1 MAITPK
7 NIIKRTLKFTGIT
20 LLSVL
25 LLMFLIPYL
34 FPGPINRKID
44 EWANQNINGHITFS
58 RTRLSFFKH
67 FPALSLSLYDV
78 TLKGSAPF
86 ENDTLIAAKQI
97 TLGIDVPSVFKSKI
111 KINKIYLNQAYF
123 NIQTDSLGRAN
134 YNIYKPSAQKAT
146 ATTDTNGGA
155 SLGISRIEIDNS
167 RLVYNDQSLPM
178 TINARGFKYM
188 GSGDLTKDVFDLN
201 THCEIQSLDFYFSK
215 QAYVL
220 NKKINADLVTQID
233 TKSLTFVFQKNDL
246 MINQLP
252 VEFIG
257 RFGFIKDGYE
267 MSFNID
273 SHEKDIDEI
282 VTALPP
288 DYQKML
294 EKTEINGT
302 GEIQMTLAG
311 KYVAK
316 DSIAPNLSMSC
327 KIRNGYIAND
337 KSPSPIKNL
346 YLDFTAALPGLNPDS
361 MAVNIDSLYF
371 NIADGYLSSVV
382 KVKGL
387 KVPDVYARVNSEID
401 LEKWDNAIGLKPF
414 HVKGKYKMHMLAEGK
429 YATKVTE
436 GPKHKMDTVITSIPK
451 FTLQSSFRGG
461 YFKYSKLPE
470 AISNISFNMQA
481 ECTDNDYKHITLSVD
496 SLNVTSLNNYLKGSF
511 KLTDLSKY
519 TIDAALQANI
529 HLEDLKKM
537 YPIDSLEM
545 KGDLVADIKAKGNYL
560 PAKKQYPLVDGQI
573 TMHHGYIQTKYYP
586 HPIQD
591 IEINTTLVDKTGDLK
606 GLNVSIQPIT
616 FSLENE
622 PFSIN
627 ADLKDFT
634 NLDYKIKAQG
644 ILDLGKIYQV
654 FAIKGYNVTG
664 IITANLNMKGR
675 QADATAGHY
684 DKLFN
689 KGYFKIK
696 DVTATMD
703 IYPKPFYIP
712 RGVFSFKQDKM
723 QLDTLIAKYGSSV
736 FVLNGTVSNV
746 IDYIMKPGSV
756 LKGNFDLSSDQIV
769 ADDFMLVTDTT
780 KTVAK
785 ATPATPAPAST
796 PATTSVIIVPS
807 NLDLTFTA
815 NVKKLK
821 YTDILLTDAKG
832 NLTIS
837 HGVLAFK
844 ETGFTIIDAP
854 VTMEGDYTSI
864 TTKKAKF
871 NYHIV
876 ANNFD
881 IHKAYTKIKLF
892 HDMATSASS
901 AEGLISLDYKLGGNL
916 NAGMT
921 PIYPSLKGGG
931 VLTAEKIKMKGFKL
945 FSSIGKET
953 GKDSLGSNSDVSK
966 VNLKTTIANNIIT
979 IEQTKMKV
987 AVFRAKFGGQVS
999 FNNELNLKFRL
1010 GLPPMGIIG
1019 IPMTI
1024 TGTEDKPKIS
1034 LGKGKKEDELQ
1045 ETADNDD

>member
-1 MAITPK
+1 MKITPIK
-7 NIIKRTLKFTGIT
+7 IIKKALKITGIS
-20 LLSVL
+20 LLSLL
-25 LLMFLIPYL
+25 LLMIIIPYL

-44 EWANQNINGHITFS
+44 EWANQNINGHIEFS

-86 ENDTLIAAKQI
+86 EKDTLIAAKQI

-111 KINKIYLNQAYF
+111 KINKIYLNEAYF

-134 YNIYKPSAQKAT
+134 YNIYKGSSQTVATPS
-146 ATTDTNGGA
+146 DTSGGA

-178 TINARGFKYM
+178 TINARGFNYL
-188 GSGDLTKDVFDLN
+188 GSGDLTKDVFDLK
-201 THCEIQSLDFYFSK
+201 THCAIQSLDFYFNK
-215 QAYVL
+215 QPFVL
-220 NKKINADLVTQID
+220 GKKINADLVTQIN
-233 TKSLTFVFQKNDL
+233 TKSLTFIFQKNDL

-252 VEFIG
+252 VEFNG
-257 RFGFIKDGYE
+257 RFAFIKDGYE
-267 MSFNID
+267 MNFNVD
-273 SHEKDIDEI
+273 SHEKDIDVI

-288 DYQKML
+288 EYQKML
-294 EKTEINGT
+294 EKTDINGT
-302 GEIQMTLAG
+302 GNIQLALAG
-311 KYVAK
+311 KYIAK
-316 DSIAPNLSMSC
+316 DSIAPNLSLSI
-327 KIRNGYIAND
+327 KVRDGYIAND
-337 KSPSPIKNL
+337 KTPSPIKNI
-346 YLDFTAALPGLNPDS
+346 YVDFSASLPRLNPDS
-361 MAVNIDSLYF
+361 LTVNIDSLYF

-387 KVPDVYARVNSEID
+387 KVPDVYAKVNSEID

-414 HVKGKYKMHMLAEGK
+414 HVKGKYALHLDAEGK
-429 YATKVTE
+429 YATSIVQ
-436 GPKHKMDTVITSIPK
+436 GPKHKMDTVISSIPRFK
-451 FTLQSSFRGG
+451 LKSSFKGG
-461 YFKYSKLPE
+461 YFKYAKLPE
-470 AISNISFNMQA
+470 AVSNISFNMQA
-481 ECTDNDYKHITLSVD
+481 ECKDNDYKHITCSVD
-496 SLNVTSLNNYLKGSF
+496 SLNVSALNNYLRGGF
-511 KLTDLSKY
+511 KLTDISQY

-529 HLEDLKKM
+529 HLEDLRKF
-537 YPIDSLEM
+537 YPIDSLDM
-545 KGDLVADIKAKGNYL
+545 KGDLLADITAKGNYL
-560 PAKKQYPLVDGQI
+560 PAKKKYPVVDGKL

-591 IEINTTLVDKTGDLK
+591 IEINTTLADKTGDLK
-606 GLNVSIQPIT
+606 GLNVSIKPIT
-616 FSLENE
+616 FSLENQ

-634 NLDYKIKAQG
+634 NLDYKIKMEG

-664 IITANLNMKGR
+664 IINANLTMKGR

-689 KGYFKIK
+689 KGSFKIK

-703 IYPKPFYIP
+703 LYPKPFYIP

-746 IDYIMKPGSV
+746 IDYIMKSGSV

-780 KTVAK
+780 KPVAQ
-785 ATPATPAPAST
+785 ATPATTAPAT
-796 PATTSVIIVPS
+796 APVTSSVVVVPS
-807 NLDLTFTA
+807 NLDIAFTA
-815 NVKKLK
+815 KVKKVK
-821 YTDILLTDAKG
+821 YTDLLLTDVKG
-832 NLTIS
+832 NLTIN
-837 HGVLAFK
+837 HGILAFK

-864 TTKKAKF
+864 TPKKAKF

-901 AEGLISLDYKLGGNL
+901 AEGLISLDYKLGGSL

-945 FSSIGKET
+945 FNAIGKES

-987 AVFRAKFGGQVS
+987 AVFRAKFSGQVS
-999 FNNELNLKFRL
+999 FSNELNLKFRL

-1024 TGTEDKPKIS
+1024 TGTEDKPKIH

-1045 ETADNDD
+1045 ETPDADE